1 MGESFRLDSYI
12 RTTETLDSFRN
23 ARRSPL
29 SSRTGANLPNLNPR
43 KETNFAQDC
52 ERFAYQRSRGMKH
65 QLSMRQ
71 ETSPAPVALPPRWDP
86 PGPSAA
92 GRRKVAGWRAP
103 EAGGGS
109 QCASSPLS
117 YPTFPASVLLITRD
131 GLPLFVLSL
140 LSYFSLFAS
149 SSITQLALLLS
160 FSFWALRLD
169 GSPGG
174 DVCTH
179 LPHMAMATPILCS
192 CFGLFTVLTCFLRL
206 LLDRICW
213 LRLRNSQLVLGL
225 VVTFF

>member
-1 MGESFRLDSYI
+1 
-12 RTTETLDSFRN
+12 
-23 ARRSPL
+23 
-29 SSRTGANLPNLNPR
+29 
-43 KETNFAQDC
+43 
-52 ERFAYQRSRGMKH
+52 MKH

-92 GRRKVAGWRAP
+92 GSRKVAGWRAP

-140 LSYFSLFAS
+140 LSYFAS
-149 SSITQLALLLS
+149 SSITHLALLLS

-213 LRLRNSQLVLGL
+213 LLLRNSQLVLGL
-225 VVTFF
+225 VVNFFNVVPLMHFLRS

>member
-1 MGESFRLDSYI
+1 MGSTRPE
-12 RTTETLDSFRN
+12 
-23 ARRSPL
+23 RR
-29 SSRTGANLPNLNPR
+29 R
-43 KETNFAQDC
+43 KPE
-52 ERFAYQRSRGMKH
+52 
-65 QLSMRQ
+65 
-71 ETSPAPVALPPRWDP
+71 
-86 PGPSAA
+86 
-92 GRRKVAGWRAP
+92 GRRLAC
-103 EAGGGS
+103 AGGWS

-117 YPTFPASVLLITRD
+117 SPTFPASVLLITRD